1 MAEEIEKKEVN
12 ADNKPEPH
20 VVRLA
25 KAMNI
30 SMENLLPPDED
41 LTKKTESDPNKK
53 VEETEAQKLEREKAE
68 ADAKK
73 KEEET
78 KAAAAT
84 VVPVK
89 PVVLVKR
96 EEKKVDDTKQK
107 EIEAEDEYVKTLTE
121 DQQYEVELARH
132 AESIKPGYAKK
143 LLDFYRAAD
152 KFRDEHPDMDPESEE
167 YADFIKKNE
176 PKISNA
182 ERRKI
187 EREMITQAAT
197 AKAREEVSKEFEPV
211 VCELNEMKTAP
222 TIKAVTDEAR
232 TIMAKKANADDIAI
246 DPEVFDKIQSMPYAQ
261 AVEEYPNEA
270 PIVASTVSKVREWT
284 RIWNSAVEVNMQDPN
299 HQWLMNFLQN
309 REAEILAKPEAEQIR
324 DGKRFVPI
332 AKFIELEQTNPK
344 AAAAVWTFKH
354 DDVARM
360 IAENGAR
367 YHKAQVQKLIKAG
380 WTKPSA
386 GKKDATSEIEKE
398 NEASKSSS
406 GGSPRA
412 TAHTM
417 VGAGAGGEKQDH
429 SDLPPHLRGV
439 AKLMNTSP

>member
-1 MAEEIEKKEVN
+1 MADEIKKEEVI
-12 ADNKPEPH
+12 DNKPEPH

-53 VEETEAQKLEREKAE
+53 VEETAEQKLEREKAE

-73 KEEET
+73 KKEEES
-78 KAAAAT
+78 KATAAP
-84 VVPVK
+84 VIPVK

-107 EIEAEDEYVKTLTE
+107 EIEAEDEYIKTLTE
-121 DQQYEVELARH
+121 DQQYEIELARH
-132 AESIKPGYAKK
+132 AESTKPGYTKK

-152 KFRDEHPDMDPESEE
+152 KFRDEHPDLEPDSEE
-167 YADFIKKNE
+167 YEDFIKKNE
-176 PKISNA
+176 PKLSTS
-182 ERRKI
+182 ERRRM
-187 EREMITQAAT
+187 ERELITQAAT
-197 AKAREEVSKEFEPV
+197 TKAREEVSKEFEPV
-211 VCELNEMKTAP
+211 VRELNEIKTAP

-232 TIMAKKANADDIAI
+232 AIMTKKVNDDDIAI
-246 DPEVFDKIQSMPYAQ
+246 DVEIFDKIQSMPYSQ

-270 PIVASTVSKVREWT
+270 PIVANTINKVREWT
-284 RIWNSAVEVNMQDPN
+284 RIWNSAVEVDMNNPS

-309 REAEILAKPEAEQIR
+309 KEAEIMAKPEAEQIR

-332 AKFIELEQTNPK
+332 SKFIEIEQANPK
-344 AAAAVWTFKH
+344 AAESFWTFKH
-354 DDVARM
+354 DDVTRM

-380 WTKPSA
+380 WTKPGVEKKSA
-386 GKKDATSEIEKE
+386 SSEIEKK
-398 NEASKSSS
+398 NDDTKSGS

-412 TAHTM
+412 TTHTM
-417 VGAGAGGEKQDH
+417 VGAGAGAEKQDH

-439 AKLMNTSP
+439 AKLMNTSA